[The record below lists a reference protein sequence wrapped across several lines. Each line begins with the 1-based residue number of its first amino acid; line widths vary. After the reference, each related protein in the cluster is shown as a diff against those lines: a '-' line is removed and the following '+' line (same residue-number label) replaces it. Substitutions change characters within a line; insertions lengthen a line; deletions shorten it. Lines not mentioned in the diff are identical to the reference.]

1 MAGKPGRPGAAKSK
15 KGGKVGS
22 GGNNKQRL
30 EGRGPTPKAEDR
42 KNHKAFKAKQAAE
55 RKAAALGIKIVGKG
69 AGNSS
74 TARKFASELDPK
86 IASART
92 GKAAPRAGAGRTGA
106 GSARGGSSTGA
117 ARGTAGTRDGA
128 RRGEFLAPGQRTA
141 GAAGAAKR
149 AGQRVAKAENAS
161 EVLSGRN
168 SVLEALRSK
177 VPATALFIATRIEMD
192 ERVKEAIKIAAS
204 RGVPVTELTR
214 PEIDRMTGFDSV
226 HQGIALQV
234 PPYKYQ
240 HPMELL
246 DLILSRGQKPLL
258 VALDGITDPRN
269 LGAIIRSVAAFGGQG
284 VILPQ
289 RRSTGVTASAWKTS
303 AGAAARIPVALAA
316 NLNATL
322 KDLKK
327 RGCFIVGLDG
337 GGDMSLPEFSLGT
350 EPLVLVVGSEGKGLS
365 RLVTE
370 NCDAVVSIPITGDTE
385 SLNAGIAASVTLYE
399 VSKRRAALA
408 KGKK

>member
-86 IASART
+86 IATART
-92 GKAAPRAGAGRTGA
+92 GKAAPRAAAGRAGATTGA
-106 GSARGGSSTGA
+106 RAGA

-128 RRGEFLAPGQRTA
+128 RRGEFLAPSARTA
-141 GAAGAAKR
+141 GSAGAAKR

-192 ERVKEAIKIAAS
+192 ERVKEAIKIAAA

-399 VSKRRAALA
+399 VSKRRALA
-408 KGKK
+408 GKK